1 MKILLSINPKFVEQI
16 FNANKRFEY
25 RKNIFSNKEVHS
37 VIIYSTM
44 PVGMIVGEFEISK
57 ILEDTPEKI
66 WEDTEE
72 QSGITKSFYDSYFEN
87 RDKAY
92 ALKIGKLKIYKAPI
106 NPYKI
111 FDNFIPPQSFR
122 YLQEDIQ
129 VI

>member
-1 MKILLSINPKFVEQI
+1 MKILLSIKPEFVEQI
-16 FNANKRFEY
+16 FNGNKKFEY
-25 RKNIFSNKEVHS
+25 RKNIFSNKKVDS

-44 PVGMIVGEFEISK
+44 PVGMIVGEFK
-57 ILEDTPEKI
+57 ILEILKDTPERI
-66 WEDTEE
+66 WEDTEKD
-72 QSGITKSFYDSYFEN
+72 SGITKSFYDSYFEN

-111 FDNFIPPQSFR
+111 FENFIPPQSFR

-129 VI
+129 AF

>member
-1 MKILLSINPKFVEQI
+1 MKILLSIKPEFVEQI
-16 FNANKRFEY
+16 FNGNKRFEY
-25 RKNIFSNKEVHS
+25 RKNIFSKKEVHS